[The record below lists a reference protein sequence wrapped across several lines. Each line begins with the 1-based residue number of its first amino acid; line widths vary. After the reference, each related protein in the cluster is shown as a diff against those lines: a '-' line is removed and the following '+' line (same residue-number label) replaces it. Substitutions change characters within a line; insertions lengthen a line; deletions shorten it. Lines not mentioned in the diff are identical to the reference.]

1 MPQRGREYS
10 RKYRRGEAWLQ
21 VRKIAREDERFYNQV
36 EQLAKKFKAMLK
48 KAKTKAQRKELST
61 KYHKQYD
68 ALERK
73 HKKRL
78 EEIGSKHYRRYK

>member
-10 RKYRRGEAWLQ
+10 RKYRRGELWLQ
-21 VRKIAREDERFYNQV
+21 VRKIMREDERFYNQV

-48 KAKTKAQRKELST
+48 KVKTETQRKELSA

-73 HKKRL
+73 HKKIL
-78 EEIGSKHYRRYK
+78 EEIGKHYRRYK